1 MDPIR
6 RPDPP
11 PPGRVRMAMTVA
23 YNGAPFCG
31 FARNQGVP
39 TVAGALSDALG
50 RVLGHEVDLACAGRT
65 DRGVHA
71 AGQVVSFDAA
81 SERAADPARLVR
93 SVNRLCGPDV
103 AVREARPVGGDF
115 DARLSCLS
123 RVYRYRILN
132 SPVPDPLRA
141 ATSWHLERPLDLR
154 AMRAASDR
162 LLGARDFTSF
172 CRRNRSRPDESLVRT
187 VHRAEW
193 RRQDDLLV
201 FEIEARSFCHQMVR
215 SLVGTLAAVGSGR
228 LRAAEM
234 GAILEARDRNAAPSP
249 APPHGLI
256 LQKAR
261 YRDY

>member
-39 TVAGALSDALG
+39 TVAGALSDGLG

-81 SERAADPARLVR
+81 SERADPARLVR
-93 SVNRLCGPDV
+93 SVNRICGPDV
-103 AVREARPVGGDF
+103 AARNALVVADDF

-141 ATSWHLERPLDLR
+141 AMSWHLEHPLDLR

-162 LLGARDFTSF
+162 LLGARDFSSF

-193 RRQDDLLV
+193 QRQDDLLV

-228 LRAAEM
+228 LQAAAVD
-234 GAILEARDRNAAPSP
+234 AILEARNRNAAPSP
-249 APPHGLI
+249 APPQGLI

>member
-11 PPGRVRMAMTVA
+11 VPGRVRMAMTVA

-39 TVAGALSDALG
+39 TVAGALSDGLG

-71 AGQVVSFDAA
+71 TGQVVSFDAA
-81 SERAADPARLVR
+81 SERADPARLVR
-93 SVNRLCGPDV
+93 SANRICGPDI
-103 AVREARPVGGDF
+103 AAREARVVADDF

-132 SPVPDPLRA
+132 SSVPDPLRA
-141 ATSWHLERPLDLR
+141 AVSWHFEHPLDLR
-154 AMRAASDR
+154 AMQMASDW
-162 LLGARDFTSF
+162 LLGPRDFSSF

-193 RRQDDLLV
+193 QRQDDLLV

-228 LRAAEM
+228 LQAAAV

>member
-1 MDPIR
+1 MGLIR
-6 RPDPP
+6 GPDPP

-31 FARNQGVP
+31 FARNEGVP
-39 TVAGALSDALG
+39 TVAGALADALG

-81 SERAADPARLVR
+81 SERADPARLMR
-93 SVNRLCGPDV
+93 SVNRSCGPDI
-103 AVREARPVGGDF
+103 AVRGARAVGGDF

-123 RVYRYRILN
+123 RVYRYRILA
-132 SPVPDPLRA
+132 SPVPDPLA
-141 ATSWHLERPLDLR
+141 AAASWHVERPLDLR
-154 AMRAASDR
+154 AMRTASDR
-162 LLGARDFTSF
+162 LLGAHDFSSF

-187 VHRAEW
+187 VQRAEW
-193 RRQDDLLV
+193 RRQGDLAV

-215 SLVGTLAAVGSGR
+215 SLVGALAAVGSGR
-228 LRAAEM
+228 LRAADV

>member
-11 PPGRVRMAMTVA
+11 PSGRVRMAMTVA

-81 SERAADPARLVR
+81 SERADPVRLVR

-103 AVREARPVGGDF
+103 AARNARVVADDF

-141 ATSWHLERPLDLR
+141 AVSWHLEHPLDIR

-162 LLGARDFTSF
+162 LLGARDFSSF

-193 RRQDDLLV
+193 QRQDDLLV

-228 LRAAEM
+228 LQAAAV

-256 LQKAR
+256 LQKAC